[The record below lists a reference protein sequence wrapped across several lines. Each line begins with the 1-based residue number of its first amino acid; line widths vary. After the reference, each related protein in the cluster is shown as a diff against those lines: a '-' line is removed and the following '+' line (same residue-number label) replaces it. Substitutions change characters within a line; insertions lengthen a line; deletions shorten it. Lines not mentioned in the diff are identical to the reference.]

1 MTKRPGVVRPGAAA
15 LAGGALF
22 ALLCPGAVAA
32 ESGDAFSREVSG
44 GYASWATA
52 SAALADHGVSMGA
65 GKPAVRGSAD
75 RTWFPATGGGT
86 DPETGDVDVGFAGTA
101 RLTRS
106 ADPAQPLVLDDL
118 RLRLT
123 DGAGALYARTELGGR
138 ERTLALAGVRANDAE
153 PVVRTGGSTWT
164 GLRASLTD
172 EGARLLSA
180 WSGQRF
186 AEGDALGELAMTVGT
201 GGVAAGKPAGP
212 GEVTRPSPAPS
223 AATPEKQ
230 EPTAPAPAPASAAV
244 ARPDLTAGGEQ
255 RVTGEGFAPGEVVLV
270 AIDDDTRYQAVAD
283 GEGRVS
289 RSFPVYATA
298 AEGEHAVELYTAAGD
313 RRAAVRFGV
322 RARG

>member
-1 MTKRPGVVRPGAAA
+1 MTKRPDVVRPGAAV
-15 LAGGALF
+15 LAGAALL

-32 ESGDAFSREVSG
+32 ASGDAFPREVSG

-52 SAALADHGVSMGA
+52 SEALADHGVSMDA
-65 GKPAVRGSAD
+65 GRPAVRGSAG
-75 RTWFPATGGGT
+75 RTWFPAKGGGT
-86 DPETGDVDVGFAGTA
+86 DPEAGDADVDFAGTA
-101 RLTRS
+101 RLTRF

-138 ERTLALAGVRANDAE
+138 ERTLALAGVRANGAG

-164 GLRASLTD
+164 GLRVSLTD

-186 AEGDALGELAMTVGT
+186 AEGDALGELDMTVGT
-201 GGVAAGKPAGP
+201 GGAAAGKPAGSD
-212 GEVTRPSPAPS
+212 EVTQPSPAPS
-223 AATPEKQ
+223 AATPEKR
-230 EPTAPAPAPASAAV
+230 EPTAPASAAV

-255 RVTGEGFAPGEVVLV
+255 RVTGEGFEPGAVVLV

-298 AEGEHAVELYTAAGD
+298 AEGEHAVELYTVAGD